1 MLNCIHRAAADN
13 AWDKILTKIFPTD
26 TERQLREMFSETECI
41 ERREFTVLH
50 KIILGMLDKD
60 LERELSGSTA
70 EIDAVD
76 SDNRTALA
84 LAAERGDVISV
95 NLLLKY
101 GADTA
106 PASVC
111 GNTALH
117 CAVCAIDPC
126 CIQPLID
133 HGAIVD
139 AVTNWH
145 QTPLIYVAAYR
156 KDARHA
162 QILIDAGANVDL
174 QDLDGIN
181 PLGWTA
187 ITGNLPVAQALLQC
201 GAQPLLK
208 DNSNETGLTKCIS
221 LNRHD
226 ILEAIII
233 KLEGFELSYE
243 ESERVLLSVAQSA
256 DERTMKLLLRVSRA
270 EVLGDVADS
279 QGVSAAQLLRDR
291 IDFSN
296 ELLRSYNLL
305 HGVQMYANIDSD
317 EEDDVWHDALE

>member
-1 MLNCIHRAAADN
+1 
-13 AWDKILTKIFPTD
+13 
-26 TERQLREMFSETECI
+26 MFSETECI
-41 ERREFTVLH
+41 ERRDFTVLH

-60 LERELSGSTA
+60 LERELDGSTA

-84 LAAERGDVISV
+84 LAAERGDIMSV
-95 NLLLKY
+95 DLLLRY
-101 GADTA
+101 GANTA

-133 HGAIVD
+133 HGAKVD
-139 AVTNWH
+139 AVTNWN

-162 QILIDAGANVDL
+162 QILVDAGADVDF
-174 QDLDGIN
+174 QDLDGITA
-181 PLGWTA
+181 LGWTA
-187 ITGNLPVAQALLQC
+187 ITGNLPVAQALLQH

-208 DNSNETGLTKCIS
+208 DKNGETALTKCIS
-221 LNRHD
+221 LNRQD

-233 KLEGFELSYE
+233 KLAGFELSYE
-243 ESERVLLSVAQSA
+243 ESKEDLLSAVQSA
-256 DERTMKLLLRVSRA
+256 DERTMKLLLWLRRA
-270 EVLGDVADS
+270 KVLDDVANS
-279 QGVSAAQLLRDR
+279 RGVPAEQILRDR
-291 IDFSN
+291 VDFSE
-296 ELLRSYNLL
+296 ELLSTFNMLTEVRTS
-305 HGVQMYANIDSD
+305 ANMDSD
-317 EEDDVWHDALE
+317 EENDVWYDALD